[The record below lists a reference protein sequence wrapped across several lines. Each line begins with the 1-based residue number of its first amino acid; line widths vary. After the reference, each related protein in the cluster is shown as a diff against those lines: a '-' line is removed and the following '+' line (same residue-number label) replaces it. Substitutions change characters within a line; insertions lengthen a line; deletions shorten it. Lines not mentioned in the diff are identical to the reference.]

1 MKIANMNNWLPR
13 EYFSVQMDGKHYGNY
28 KTVGEARYVYDCLQ
42 RPCYHNREKRKTW
55 EDLGEVERW
64 SWERSKA

>member
-13 EYFSVQMDGKHYGNY
+13 EYFSVQMDGEHYGNY

-42 RPCYHNREKRKTW
+42 RPLYHNREKRKTW
-55 EDLGEVERW
+55 EDLGEVEKW